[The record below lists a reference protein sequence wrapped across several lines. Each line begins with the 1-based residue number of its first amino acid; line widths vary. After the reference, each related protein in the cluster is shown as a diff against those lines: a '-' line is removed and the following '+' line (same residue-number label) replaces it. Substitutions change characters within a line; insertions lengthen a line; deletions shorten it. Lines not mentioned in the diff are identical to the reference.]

1 MVKSVYNT
9 INHKQI
15 KAFGNTMNSGAG
27 AQQDLVCVWGHSH
40 TRYHYHRGQ
49 CYVVDEYHTLLYSTL
64 VVAVV

>member
-27 AQQDLVCVWGHSH
+27 AQQDLVCVGGHSH
-40 TRYHYHRGQ
+40 TRYYYHSKAAGTGQ
-49 CYVVDEYHTLLYSTL
+49 AGPVVMSPDF
-64 VVAVV
+64 